1 MRLGT
6 QARVDKSRE
15 RRDEG
20 QGDRDRHALTWNKG
34 SGKAPKTERD
44 CTDRNQ
50 RAEPTYRAVKRLAP
64 EQKSFGNAGGK
75 EDWIFSCTGSWKTSN
90 RSNCERRWQN
100 YLTAC
105 KRNSNRQRHRTMI
118 LKKQILAIC
127 RKRTAKLKKR
137 KCEELSNKEVFLL
150 TFFASQAK
158 IVIRWTCN
166 WQHLIFLMSSRVMSL
181 SVCWCFENHPSVHS
195 RCHLRWVVLRF
206 LTWLAKGE
214 L

>member
-1 MRLGT
+1 VLAKIHEARNILRQTRNAYSHRAVRLGT

-75 EDWIFSCTGSWKTSN
+75 EDWIFSCTGS
-90 RSNCERRWQN
+90 
-100 YLTAC
+100 
-105 KRNSNRQRHRTMI
+105 
-118 LKKQILAIC
+118 
-127 RKRTAKLKKR
+127 
-137 KCEELSNKEVFLL
+137 
-150 TFFASQAK
+150 
-158 IVIRWTCN
+158 
-166 WQHLIFLMSSRVMSL
+166 
-181 SVCWCFENHPSVHS
+181 
-195 RCHLRWVVLRF
+195 
-206 LTWLAKGE
+206 
-214 L
+214 